1 MVRMIA
7 LVLTLLAIATKTRA
21 MTEARLIS
29 KSSSGRTAL
38 FSLGTHDGVANGDFA
53 VIAKQI
59 RSVEERNLRVV
70 PVARARNIKI
80 SPDSSVWI
88 LYKVYDSELLVKGDK
103 FILLAESHLLR
114 GRRDPEVGK
123 TTVVTQDTL
132 ENQQTKYILEDDKD
146 RLAKRTEDYDTLAIT
161 RDGVVNADTDA
172 DQIDVEKWGR
182 QKNVRHRV
190 ALFKGPN
197 QKEFKKRLR
206 LSTFEKLVTA
216 YLKRVNDPDFNYD
229 AFYEASRRTDF
240 ANEFKV
246 RSDIENEYQKYLSAE
261 SRRTSADA
269 KLFRAVLLKGES
281 WSEDYSDEELR
292 RVLNEVSVLQETE
305 RRDFVGA
312 RPNRYNLAFDYG
324 MILTDAQTD
333 RDPGYRRD
341 GNRSF
346 EVDFEAI
353 PFVKHKQLERF
364 SINSSFR
371 LARSA
376 FEADSFNADVDEY
389 SVTLGANW
397 YPVHAPYAI
406 EAPVFLLGAYIRSGY
421 ARVVAPTPDEKA
433 NYTVLSMP
441 GLRAGMKYLL
451 RNNFGLRLIFS
462 METLKLEQYESSK
475 LDSILPSST
484 NLVEGKFGIGIT
496 YGF

>member
-1 MVRMIA
+1 MLRMMTII
-7 LVLTLLAIATKTRA
+7 LTLFVVVTSARA

-29 KSSSGRTAL
+29 KSTTGRTAL
-38 FSLGTHDGVANGDFA
+38 FSLGIHDGVASGDFA

-59 RSVEERNLRVV
+59 RSVEESNLRVV

-114 GRRDPEVGK
+114 GRKDPEVGK
-123 TTVVTQDTL
+123 TTVVTQQSL
-132 ENQQTKYILEDDKD
+132 EDQQTKFILEDDKD
-146 RLAKRTEDYDTLAIT
+146 RLAKRTEDYDKLAIT
-161 RDGVVNADTDA
+161 REGVVNSDTDVE
-172 DQIDVEKWGR
+172 QIDVERWGK

-229 AFYEASRRTDF
+229 AFYEASRRAEFSTDH
-240 ANEFKV
+240 KV
-246 RSDIENEYQKYLSAE
+246 RSDIESEYQKFLSAE
-261 SRRTSADA
+261 ARRTSADA
-269 KLFRAVLLKGES
+269 KLFRSVLVNGES

-305 RRDFVGA
+305 RRNFIGA
-312 RPNRYNLAFDYG
+312 RPNRYNIAFDYG

-333 RDPGYRRD
+333 SDTGYRRD
-341 GNRSF
+341 ANRSL
-346 EVDFEAI
+346 EVDFEAV
-353 PFVKHKQLERF
+353 PFIKHKQLERF

-376 FEADSFNADVDEY
+376 FEAESFNADVDEY
-389 SVTLGANW
+389 SITLGANW
-397 YPVHAPYAI
+397 YPVHAPYAT

-462 METLKLEQYESSK
+462 METLKLDQYESSK
-475 LDSILPSST
+475 IDSILPSST